1 MRFSGSLP
9 LLLDSSHAK
18 VLQVKSHLGETKSE
32 VPAKAGKG
40 YLSMEKDVLDSMPTA
55 ERASYELSRRK
66 AFGIAAKLGLGGA
79 AAAAISAGVG
89 GISVREAMAAAAL
102 PPKDYRFTFVN
113 HVTTNPFFTPTV
125 YGIEDACAF
134 FGCSFQWTGSQ
145 TATVTE
151 MVAAMQTAIADEV
164 DGIAVCLVDAE
175 AFNQPTDDA
184 LSIGIPVIGY
194 NADTTPNGR
203 LAYVGQSLYESGYN
217 IAQRWLPMVKPGG
230 MVLLSIATPGALNLQ
245 PRLDGY
251 IQAIKDAGDPVTY
264 ETLDSGVDQ
273 ATEESRIESFYL
285 ANPEVAGMF
294 GTGATDSLAVGKI
307 SQKYGLAAEG
317 VITAGYDLLPET
329 LDLIKSGDMT
339 FTTDQQPYLQGFI
352 PTLQLYLY
360 QLSGGAVAPA
370 NTDTSLAYVDST
382 NVDIY
387 LTPSRFGGSTEEPPA

>member
-1 MRFSGSLP
+1 
-9 LLLDSSHAK
+9 
-18 VLQVKSHLGETKSE
+18 
-32 VPAKAGKG
+32 
-40 YLSMEKDVLDSMPTA
+40 MEKDVLEGMSPA
-55 ERASYELSRRK
+55 ERTSYEVSRRT
-66 AFGIAAKLGLGGA
+66 ALGMVAKLGLGGA
-79 AAAAISAGVG
+79 AAAALGAGMGSV
-89 GISVREAMAAAAL
+89 SVREALAQAGL
-102 PPKDYRFTFVN
+102 PKKDYKITFVN

-134 FGCSFQWTGSQ
+134 LGCSYQWTGSA

-194 NADTTPNGR
+194 NADTTPNSR
-203 LAYVGQSLYESGYN
+203 LAYVGQSLYQSGYN
-217 IAQRWLPMVKPGG
+217 IAQKWLPMVKPGG
-230 MVLLSIATPGALNLQ
+230 KVLLSIATPGSLNLQ

-251 IQAIKDAGDPVTY
+251 IQAIKDAGNPVEY

-273 ATEESRIESFYL
+273 ATEESRIEAFYL
-285 ANPEVAGMF
+285 ANPDVAGMF
-294 GTGATDSLAVGKI
+294 GTGATDTLAVGKI

-329 LDLIKSGDMT
+329 LSLIESGDMT

-352 PTLQLYLY
+352 PTLQIYLY
-360 QLSGGAVAPA
+360 KLSGGAVSPA
-370 NTDTSLAYVDST
+370 NTDTSLAYVDKN
-382 NVDIY
+382 NVGIY
-387 LTPSRFGGSTEEPPA
+387 LAPSRFQGSTDAAPV

>member
-1 MRFSGSLP
+1 
-9 LLLDSSHAK
+9 
-18 VLQVKSHLGETKSE
+18 
-32 VPAKAGKG
+32 
-40 YLSMEKDVLDSMPTA
+40 MEKAVLESMPPDQRT
-55 ERASYELSRRK
+55 SYEVSRRK
-66 AFGIAAKLGLGGA
+66 ALGMVTKLGLGGA
-79 AAAAISAGVG
+79 AAVALGAGVG
-89 GISVREAMAAAAL
+89 TRSVREALAAAGL
-102 PPKDYRFTFVN
+102 PQKDYKITFVN

-134 FGCSFQWTGSQ
+134 LGCSYQWTGSQ
-145 TATVTE
+145 NATVAE
-151 MVAAMQTAIADEV
+151 MVSAMQTAIADKV

-194 NADTTPNGR
+194 NADTTPNSR

-217 IAQRWLPMVKPGG
+217 IAEKWLPMVKPGG
-230 MVLLSIATPGALNLQ
+230 KVMLSIATPGSLNLQ

-264 ETLDSGVDQ
+264 DTLESGVDQ
-273 ATEESRIESFYL
+273 ATEESRIEAYYL
-285 ANPEVAGMF
+285 ANKDVVGMF
-294 GTGATDSLAVGKI
+294 GTGATDSLVVGQI
-307 SQKYGLAAEG
+307 SQKYDLAAAG

-329 LDLIKSGDMT
+329 IALVASGDMT

-360 QLSGGAVAPA
+360 QLSGGAVSPA
-370 NTDTSLAYVDST
+370 NTDTSLAYVTID

-387 LTPSRFGGSTEEPPA
+387 LAPSRFEGSTEDPPA